1 MIELMY
7 RQQVDLLLQVLPLVA
22 KEKVFALK
30 GGTAIN
36 LFERDMPRLS
46 VDIDLTYLPLDD
58 RETAMRGISE
68 ALNHIRQKINQAIP
82 GIKTQLVQQRSGQ
95 EAKLTCQSPSAQIKI
110 EVNTIIRGHV
120 FPPRIMEIAKSVEV
134 EFQKFVA
141 MTVVSHA
148 ELFGGKICAALDR
161 QHPRD
166 MFDIHQLFEH
176 EEFTDEIRLG
186 FIAMLISHSR
196 PIHELISPNLLDQ
209 KTVFEHQFAG
219 MTLTAFSYDDYESTR
234 TGLIKEIHDHLTDT
248 DKSFLLSF
256 KSGTPDWELMPL
268 ENLRHMPAVQW
279 KLANIVKLKT
289 QNPEKHKAQLKALE
303 NTLKAG

>member
-1 MIELMY
+1 MIDPMY

-36 LFERDMPRLS
+36 LFVRDMPRLS

-58 RETAMRGISE
+58 RDTAMRGISE
-68 ALNHIRQKINQAIP
+68 ALDHIRQKINQAIP
-82 GIKTQLVQQRSGQ
+82 GIKTQLVQQSSGQ
-95 EAKLTCQSPSAQIKI
+95 EAKLTSQSPSAQIKI

-120 FPPRIMEIAKSVEV
+120 FPPRIMDIAKSVEA

-219 MTLTAFSYDDYESTR
+219 MTLTSFSYDDYESTR
-234 TGLIKEIHDHLTDT
+234 TRLIKEIHNLLTDT

-256 KSGTPDWELMPL
+256 KSGTPDWELIPL

-279 KLANIVKLKT
+279 KLANIVKQK
-289 QNPEKHKAQLKALE
+289 
-303 NTLKAG
+303 NTKSRET

>member
-1 MIELMY
+1 MIAPMY

-22 KEKVFALK
+22 KEKVFTLK

-36 LFERDMPRLS
+36 LFVRDMPRLS

-58 RETAMRGISE
+58 RDTAMRGISE
-68 ALNHIRQKINQAIP
+68 ALDHIRQKINQAIP
-82 GIKTQLVQQRSGQ
+82 GIKSQLVQQSSGQ
-95 EAKLTCQSPSAQIKI
+95 EAKLTCQSSSAQIKL

-120 FPPRIMEIAKSVEV
+120 FLPRIMDIAKSVEA

-196 PIHELISPNLLDQ
+196 PIHELISPNLLDH
-209 KTVFEHQFAG
+209 KTVFEHQFAD
-219 MTLTAFSYDDYESTR
+219 MTLTEFSYDDYE
-234 TGLIKEIHDHLTDT
+234 
-248 DKSFLLSF
+248 
-256 KSGTPDWELMPL
+256 GTAHE
-268 ENLRHMPAVQW
+268 
-279 KLANIVKLKT
+279 T
-289 QNPEKHKAQLKALE
+289 EK
-303 NTLKAG
+303 

>member
-1 MIELMY
+1 MY

-36 LFERDMPRLS
+36 LFVRDMPRLS
-46 VDIDLTYLPLDD
+46 VDIDLTYLPLDNRD
-58 RETAMRGISE
+58 TAMSGISV
-68 ALNHIRQKINQAIP
+68 ALNSIRQKINHAIP
-82 GIKTQLVQQRSGQ
+82 VIKTQLVQQSSGQ
-95 EAKLTCQSPSAQIKI
+95 EAKLTCQSSSAQIKI

-120 FPPRIMEIAKSVEV
+120 YPPRMMEIAKSVET
-134 EFQKFVA
+134 EFRKFVA

-166 MFDIHQLFEH
+166 MFDVHQLFEH
-176 EEFTDEIRLG
+176 DEFTTDILSG
-186 FIAMLISHSR
+186 FITMLISHSR

-209 KTVFEHQFAG
+209 KSVFQHQFFG
-219 MTLTAFSYDDYESTR
+219 MTLTAFSYDEYESTR
-234 TGLIKEIHDHLTDT
+234 TRLIKEIQHQLSDT
-248 DKSFLLSF
+248 DKRFLLSF
-256 KSGTPDWELMPL
+256 KSGTPDWELMPF

-279 KLANIVKLKT
+279 KLANIIKLKIH
-289 QNPEKHKAQLKALE
+289 NPEKHKTQLNALE
-303 NTLKAG
+303 KILMTG

>member
-1 MIELMY
+1 MIDPMY

-36 LFERDMPRLS
+36 LFVRDMPRLS

-58 RETAMRGISE
+58 RDTAMRGISE
-68 ALNHIRQKINQAIP
+68 ALTHIRQKINHAIP
-82 GIKTQLVQQRSGQ
+82 GIKTQLVQQSSGQ
-95 EAKLTCQSPSAQIKI
+95 EAKLTCQSSSAQIKI

-120 FPPRIMEIAKSVEV
+120 IPPRIMDIAKSVET
-134 EFQKFVA
+134 EFQKFVTMA
-141 MTVVSHA
+141 VVSHA

-166 MFDIHQLFEH
+166 LFDIHQLFEH
-176 EEFTDEIRLG
+176 EAFTDEIRLG

-196 PIHELISPNLLDQ
+196 PIHELIRPNLLDQ
-209 KTVFEHQFAG
+209 RTVFQHQFTG
-219 MTLTAFSYDDYESTR
+219 MTFTAFSYEDYKSTR
-234 TGLIKEIHDHLTDT
+234 KRLVKEIHEHLSDT

-256 KSGTPDWELMPL
+256 KSGTPDWDLLPLDNLRLMP
-268 ENLRHMPAVQW
+268 AIQW

-303 NTLKAG
+303 NTLVAG

>member
-1 MIELMY
+1 MIAPMY

-36 LFERDMPRLS
+36 LFVRDMPRLS

-58 RETAMRGISE
+58 RDTAMRGISE
-68 ALNHIRQKINQAIP
+68 ALDHIRQKINQAIP
-82 GIKTQLVQQRSGQ
+82 GIKSQLVQQSSGQ
-95 EAKLTCQSPSAQIKI
+95 EAKLTCQSSSAQIKI

-120 FPPRIMEIAKSVEV
+120 FPPRIMDIAKSVEA

-196 PIHELISPNLLDQ
+196 PIHELISPTLLDQ

-219 MTLTAFSYDDYESTR
+219 MTLTSFSYDDYESTR
-234 TGLIKEIHDHLTDT
+234 TRLIKEIHDLLTDT

-289 QNPEKHKAQLKALE
+289 QNPEKHNAQLKALE